1 MYAMLMQGAIPADDG
16 LTWGEILSGIPHDG
30 PAVFMYLLIAG
41 VVVWMV
47 WANRKRP
54 KGPTPAV

>member
-1 MYAMLMQGAIPADDG
+1 MYALMQAPTPAGDG

-30 PAVFMYLLIAG
+30 PALFMYLLIAA
-41 VVVWMV
+41 VVGWLV

-54 KGPTPAV
+54 KGPTPAA